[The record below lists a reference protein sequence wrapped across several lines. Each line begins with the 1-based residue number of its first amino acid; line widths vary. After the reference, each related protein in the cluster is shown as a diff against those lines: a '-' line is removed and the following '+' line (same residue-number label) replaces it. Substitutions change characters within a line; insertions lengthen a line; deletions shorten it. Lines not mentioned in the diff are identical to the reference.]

1 MAVTARLPRTIS
13 RIGYAMITATDPD
26 TGKDTYGAVKLLPH
40 IAGGREY
47 TAEPQG
53 ETFGVWADGLEI
65 YAENANSGYEI
76 QLTTVAITDDVEED
90 WYAKTIT
97 SDGVAEYANNETAQA
112 PEFALFLLEETTDG
126 IGKVTFFGKCHV
138 TTRTSKAGKTKE
150 GGAIDPQFPKHTIRC
165 VPRWDDGFVCKE
177 IKANTIPG
185 TVPTVL
191 APTLATLSIGSVTL
205 VPAFDPSIRNYT
217 AETTNSTNTVTATG
231 ADGATVVIKNGST
244 TVTSGSSATWAAGPN
259 TLTVTATKGGIT
271 TTYKVIVTKS

>member
-53 ETFGVWADGLEI
+53 ETFGGWADGLEI

-150 GGAIDPQFPKHTIRC
+150 EGSIDPQFPQHTIRC

-217 AETTNSTNTVTATG
+217 ADTTNSTNTVTATG

-244 TVTSGSSATWAAGPN
+244 TVTSGSSATWTAGPN

>member
-1 MAVTARLPRTIS
+1 MAVKARIPRTIS

-53 ETFGVWADGLEI
+53 ETFGIWADGLEV

-76 QLTTVAITDDVEED
+76 QLTTVAVTDDVEED

-97 SDGVAEYANNETAQA
+97 SDGVAEYATTDQAQA

-138 TTRTSKAGKTKE
+138 SARPSKAGKTKE
-150 GGAIDPQFPKHTIRC
+150 EGAIDPQFPQHTIRC
-165 VPRWDDGFVCKE
+165 VPRWDDGFVCKD
-177 IKANTIPG
+177 IKSNVIPG

-191 APTLATLSIGSVTL
+191 APALASLAIGSVTL
-205 VPAFDPSIRNYT
+205 TPAFDPGIRHYT
-217 AETTNSTNTVTATG
+217 ATTSNATNTITATG
-231 ADGATVVIKNGST
+231 ADSATVVIKNGST
-244 TVTSGSSATWAAGPN
+244 TVTSGSSATWTAGEN
-259 TLTVTATKGGIT
+259 DVTITATMGGIT
-271 TTYKVIVTKS
+271 TTYTVKVTKT

>member
-1 MAVTARLPRTIS
+1 MSVKARIPRTIS

-47 TAEPQG
+47 TADPQG

-76 QLTTVAITDDVEED
+76 SLTTVAITDDVEED

-150 GGAIDPQFPKHTIRC
+150 EGSIDPQFPQHTIRC
-165 VPRWDDGFVCKE
+165 IPRWDDGFVCKE

-191 APTLATLSIGSVTL
+191 APALATLAITGVTL
-205 VPAFDPSIRNYT
+205 VPAFDPGIRNYT

-231 ADGATVVIKNGST
+231 ADSATVVIKNGST

>member
-53 ETFGVWADGLEI
+53 ETFGIWADGLEI

-150 GGAIDPQFPKHTIRC
+150 EGAIDPQFPQHTIRC
-165 VPRWDDGFVCKE
+165 IPRWDDGFVCKE